1 MYSFY
6 TWGRRKL
13 SCLQREK
20 LCQPGFLTKCVQ
32 TYWKHMKRRKRKRD
46 IVHWTLCALDCACV
60 HWGVLLINSLC
71 KFEWELQTCTYN
83 GVQSGVEKVQEEE
96 RHCTLHIAC
105 TYWGVFA
112 CTRVWTPCMCV
123 SSVHSTYMWRA
134 EWLWLWKG
142 EARGREALCSQ
153 GFLTIPPSSTPR
165 LATHIL
171 LVVCS
176 KENLLRA
183 GIILHMHIVNTY
195 YPWHPAYT
203 ETRQTFHSARIK
215 KAFHAPS
222 YSYEEPQNM
231 LHWCKTGNTSH
242 CAGTELRSN
251 LISRGK

>member
-1 MYSFY
+1 
-6 TWGRRKL
+6 
-13 SCLQREK
+13 
-20 LCQPGFLTKCVQ
+20 
-32 TYWKHMKRRKRKRD
+32 MKRRKRKRD

-251 LISRGK
+251 LISRGKCVSKMAQKNVQKIIMLSDK